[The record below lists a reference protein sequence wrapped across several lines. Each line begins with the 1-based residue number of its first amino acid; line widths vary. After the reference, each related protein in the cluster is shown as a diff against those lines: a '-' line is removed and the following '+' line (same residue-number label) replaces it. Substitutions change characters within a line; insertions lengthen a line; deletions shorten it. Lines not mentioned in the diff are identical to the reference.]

1 MLNIIPAL
9 VAAPAGGGGDF
20 LQVLPL
26 LLVLVVMYF
35 FFIRTQQKKDKQHK
49 DMVSALKVGDTVVTQ
64 SGFIGQIKSFVGDQE
79 VLLTVSEGT
88 DVRFLKAMLAKVWE
102 GKETKQVRNLK
113 KTKTPVK
120 SLSKV
125 DAKKKSTAA
134 PKKRNA

>member
-9 VAAPAGGGGDF
+9 WAAPAGGGGDF
-20 LQVLPL
+20 LQLVPL

-49 DMVSALKVGDTVVTQ
+49 DMVSSLKVGDTVVTQ
-64 SGFIGQIKSFVGDQE
+64 SGFIGQIKRFVDDQE

-88 DVRFLKAMLAKVWE
+88 DVRFLKAMLAKVWD

-113 KTKTPVK
+113 KAKVSAK
-120 SLSKV
+120 SPAKAS
-125 DAKKKSTAA
+125 AKKGVQASEKGNT
-134 PKKRNA
+134 